1 MPTSLLL
8 VDLQRDYLPG
18 GRLPLVDA
26 DRAVERAALL
36 LGAARLVGAPVVHVR
51 HLSTRPDAAFFL
63 PGTDGALIAPAVAPA
78 SGERVV
84 EKHMPNSFLGTGLAA
99 ALEAEGVDRLIVAGM
114 MTHMCVDATV
124 RAAVDLGYDVVLAA
138 DACATRDLEWQ
149 GRTVPAPDV
158 QAAFLAALDRRYG
171 KVVSSAEA
179 ATLLGG
185 PYLPSQG
192 PGRLPVSKSP

>member
-18 GRLPLVDA
+18 GRFPLVDA
-26 DRAVERAALL
+26 NRAVERAALV
-36 LGAARLVGAPVVHVR
+36 LGAARRVGAPVVHVR
-51 HLSTRPDAAFFL
+51 HLSTRSDAAFFL
-63 PGTDGALIAPAVAPA
+63 PGTDGALIAPVVAPA
-78 SGERVV
+78 PGERVV
-84 EKHMPNSFLGTGLAA
+84 EKHLPNSFLGTGLAA
-99 ALEAEGVDRLIVAGM
+99 VLEAAGVDRLVVAGM

-149 GRTVPAPDV
+149 GRTVPAVDV

-171 KVVSSAEA
+171 RVVSSAEA
-179 ATLLGG
+179 VALFGG
-185 PYLPSQG
+185 PDLPAQG
-192 PGRLPVSKSP
+192 PGLLPVSKSP